1 MHSCPRYVSSFPT
14 SRKSV
19 ILNNCS
25 LQFPESIPNAD
36 VHFAAGDAVAW
47 SGIKRS
53 GPAQNMGKLAA
64 SNIIKLLL
72 AAEDGTSTVEL
83 EKCPV
88 NPPTMS
94 LAIGKQAIGMRGGT
108 MRWGEDVMN
117 RAFGRG
123 LGIEG
128 LFFDCS

>member
-1 MHSCPRYVSSFPT
+1 MGR
-14 SRKSV
+14 
-19 ILNNCS
+19 I
-25 LQFPESIPNAD
+25 
-36 VHFAAGDAVAW
+36 AAT
-47 SGIKRS
+47 
-53 GPAQNMGKLAA
+53 
-64 SNIIKLLL
+64 NIVKLLL
-72 AAEDGTSTVEL
+72 AAEDGISDVEL

-88 NPPTMS
+88 NPVTMS

-128 LFFDCS
+128 MLLHFLIW